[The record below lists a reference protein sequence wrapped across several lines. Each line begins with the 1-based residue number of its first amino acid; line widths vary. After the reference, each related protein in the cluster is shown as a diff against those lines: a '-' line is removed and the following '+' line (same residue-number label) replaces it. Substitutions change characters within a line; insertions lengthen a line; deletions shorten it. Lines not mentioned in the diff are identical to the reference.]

1 MYDTI
6 GKIFS
11 SFATRTLFSAAL
23 CVSLLLITGPIAGAE
38 DAALGDPVTDPLG
51 VASFMPPK
59 GWERWSF
66 WGTTAFS
73 PTADRSARITFAVT
87 TDDNTQGNGAA
98 TAMSDY
104 ESTFS
109 THNYTLIEKEHLF
122 LNGWSGVRVLA
133 RGTEENTLFGQD
145 YIWIQEY
152 FTSRDRISLVFHSDP
167 ASFETYRD
175 AVLKSF
181 RSLVITERGPDG
193 S

>member
-1 MYDTI
+1 MDDTI
-6 GKIFS
+6 GKRFS
-11 SFATRTLFSAAL
+11 SIASRILFSAAL
-23 CVSLLLITGPIAGAE
+23 CASLLLPAGLSAGAE
-38 DAALGDPVTDPLG
+38 DTALGDPVTDPLG
-51 VASFMPPK
+51 VASFMPPE
-59 GWERWSF
+59 GWERWNF

-73 PTADRSARITFAVT
+73 PTLEHGSRITFAVT
-87 TDDNTQGNGAA
+87 PDDNAQGNGAEK
-98 TAMSDY
+98 AMSDY

-109 THNYTLIEKEHLF
+109 THNYTLVEKEYLH

-133 RGTEENTLFGQD
+133 RGTEENALFGRD

-152 FTSRDRISLVFHSDP
+152 FTGREKITLVFHSDP

-181 RSLVITERGPDG
+181 RSLVITERGQDG